1 MIKEKQFRDDYK
13 FPEYV
18 GWLNDKE
25 KREGNDY
32 MLVVTDLFDHQKYPV
47 FCPSA
52 LLEETRAEY
61 DNRDKMSRV
70 DMVIQLQNQQEQE
83 RHTTKAYL
91 KAFAEMKRKEREIV
105 SQPQSQEDV
114 LSK

>member
-1 MIKEKQFRDDYK
+1 MIKEKQFRDDCE
-13 FPEYV
+13 FPEYI
-18 GWLNDKE
+18 GWLNNKE

-52 LLEETRAEY
+52 LLEQTRAEY

-70 DMVIQLQNQQEQE
+70 DMVIQLQSQQEQE

-91 KAFAEMKRKEREIV
+91 KAFAELKRKERKIAK
-105 SQPQSQEDV
+105 QQSSAEDV

>member
-13 FPEYV
+13 EFI

-25 KREGNDY
+25 KRECYDY

-47 FCPSA
+47 FCPGA
-52 LLEETRAEY
+52 LLQETRAEY

-70 DMVIQLQNQQEQE
+70 DMVVQLQSQQEQE
-83 RHTTKAYL
+83 RYTTKAYL
-91 KAFAEMKRKEREIV
+91 KAFAEMKRKERE
-105 SQPQSQEDV
+105 SANQQPSSEEDI

>member
-1 MIKEKQFRDDYK
+1 MIKEKQFRDDYE
-13 FPEYV
+13 FPEYI
-18 GWLNDKE
+18 GWLNNKE

-47 FCPSA
+47 FCPCA

-70 DMVIQLQNQQEQE
+70 DMVIQLQSQQEQE
-83 RHTTKAYL
+83 RYTTKAYL
-91 KAFAEMKRKEREIV
+91 KAFAEMKRKERESA
-105 SQPQSQEDV
+105 SQSTSEEDI